1 MQISLEAAA
10 DVWRTKC
17 GDLYTMNL
25 VLEARVGELEAELEQ
40 LRPAPSPHPSAPGPA
55 SEHGHG

>member
-1 MQISLEAAA
+1 MAQISLEAAA

-40 LRPAPSPHPSAPGPA
+40 LRGGQAPQPPMPGPDVDQRL
-55 SEHGHG
+55 